1 MRKIIKFECIKI
13 LTNKLFIYAFLG
25 LILINIAVQ
34 IYSNKTLKQNEIPL
48 EAYKKVNS
56 ELQNLSENEKEKL
69 ITKEY
74 ERNFAFG
81 IINNIKN
88 LSKSENEVMR
98 EYSNSLKEEN
108 IEIYNKYINEYENAK
123 FEYTDDIAKEEEFWR
138 EIKEEF
144 DEDNFS
150 NKNIK
155 DTAQNY
161 KKMLNT
167 NISYQVS
174 KGMTSFTKFGITD
187 VVIILMLFVISSIV
201 IFEEKEKNL
210 FTIIKIILNSAK
222 EFIYSIF
229 LGGYE

>member
-1 MRKIIKFECIKI
+1 MYKNINKQIIYICI
-13 LTNKLFIYAFLG
+13 FRF
-25 LILINIAVQ
+25 
-34 IYSNKTLKQNEIPL
+34 NEIPL

-74 ERNFAFG
+74 ERNFSFG

-144 DEDNFS
+144 DS
-150 NKNIK
+150 TK
-155 DTAQNY
+155 NY
-161 KKMLNT
+161 KNT
-167 NISYQVS
+167 
-174 KGMTSFTKFGITD
+174 ITD
-187 VVIILMLFVISSIV
+187 ILDKA
-201 IFEEKEKNL
+201 ENL
-210 FTIIKIILNSAK
+210 ETI
-222 EFIYSIF
+222 SIF
-229 LGGYE
+229 KQSE